1 MKKKTHA
8 LHACGLALSLTL
20 PALALAAPLNAD
32 KPLQKGDEY
41 LVVGNYPDNL
51 HVVDLKTDSLY
62 KTCPVPGSIAPATVV
77 MSPDKTTAY
86 LVTNRFE
93 EVYGMALDTCEV
105 VFHAKMSQQPGERTK
120 ALFSIAVSRD
130 SKQLYVIQTPTTINR
145 DHYRMGEVRL
155 AVYDARAGQNAKP
168 VRTMPAPR
176 QVTVMATGHDGSLYM
191 VGPDIYKFDP
201 QTGKHTVAI
210 PSRHWKRPRYA
221 QPDVL
226 SVWPMANAADDFTI
240 LYTTAKFKGKTDDLA
255 TADWIYGYFNVNLK
269 TGKTETRDFGP
280 MTEIYFT
287 GVRSPKDPNLVF
299 GVLNRLAKYD
309 VKQKKLLGAAE
320 IPHSFYTVSMNREGS
335 KVYLGGTWNNLAVYD
350 AESLKPL
357 STVALP
363 GGDMGIGTPQVFI
376 R

>member
-1 MKKKTHA
+1 MNKNLA
-8 LHACGLALSLTL
+8 LQACGLAAAMAL
-20 PALALAAPLNAD
+20 PALALGGPLNAD

-51 HVVDLKTDSLY
+51 HVVDLKSDALY

-77 MSPDKTTAY
+77 MAPDKTTAY

-93 EVYGMALDTCEV
+93 EVHGIALDSCEL
-105 VFHAKMSQQPGERTK
+105 VFHAKMSQKPEERAK
-120 ALFSIAVSRD
+120 ALFSIAMSRD
-130 SKQLYVIQTPTTINR
+130 SQQLYVIQTPTELNR
-145 DHYRMGEVRL
+145 DHYRIGEPRL
-155 AVYDARAGQNAKP
+155 AVYETRNGLDAKP

-210 PSRHWKRPRYA
+210 PSRNWKRSRYA
-221 QPDVL
+221 APDVL
-226 SVWPMANAADDFTI
+226 SAWPMANAADDFTI
-240 LYTTAKFKGKTDDLA
+240 LYTTAKFKGKTDDPA
-255 TADWIYGYFNVNLK
+255 TADWLYGYFNVNLK

-280 MTEIYFT
+280 LTELYFT
-287 GVRSPKDPNLVF
+287 GVRSPKDPNLVY

-309 VKQKKLLGAAE
+309 VRQKKLLAAAE
-320 IPHSFYTVSMNREGS
+320 IPHSHYTVSMNRDGS
-335 KVYLGGTWNNLAVYD
+335 KIYLGGTWNNVAVHD
-350 AESLKPL
+350 ADSLKPL
-357 STVALP
+357 STIALP
-363 GGDMGIGTPQVFI
+363 GGDMGIGTPQVFV